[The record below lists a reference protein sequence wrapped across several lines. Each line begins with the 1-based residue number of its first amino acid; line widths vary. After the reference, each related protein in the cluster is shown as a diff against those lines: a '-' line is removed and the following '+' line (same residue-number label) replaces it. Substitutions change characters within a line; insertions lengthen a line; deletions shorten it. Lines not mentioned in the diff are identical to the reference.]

1 MKRIITDKPILVSA
15 CLLGVQCRYNGTGAL
30 EEEIARLKEKYVL
43 IPICPEILG
52 GLPTPR
58 IPCERLG
65 NLVRNRNGEDMSDA
79 FHKGAL
85 ETLQLAKF
93 YGCTHAILKERSPS
107 CGHGMIYD
115 GSFSGTLTPGDGIT
129 TQLLKEHGITVL
141 GESQINKYFQNIL

>member
-1 MKRIITDKPILVSA
+1 MKTPITDKPILVSA

-30 EEEIARLKEKYVL
+30 EDEIARLKEKYIL

-58 IPCERLG
+58 IPCERVG
-65 NLVRNRNGEDMSDA
+65 NIVLNRDGEDMTDA

-85 ETLQLAKF
+85 ETLRLAKF

-107 CGHGMIYD
+107 CGHGTIYD
-115 GSFSGTLTPGDGIT
+115 GSFTGTLTSGDGIT
-129 TQLLKEHGITVL
+129 AKLLREYGITVL
-141 GESQINKYFQNIL
+141 GESQVGKYF